1 MLLVSRNIAATPL
14 NTCNCPVY
22 MQGWFTEIAER
33 SQSTR
38 KTAVIEDGKVVG
50 SLTVVLERNS
60 IGMKQAYNLPW
71 ARMCGP
77 DISEGVSNPRRAEIA
92 RQLINQLPTDV
103 SYFLTLATEFD
114 YELFLSEGF
123 QPALEENY
131 TVTPERSPVLPTSFS
146 KMTRRHIRQAQDH
159 LVVSTTTPDVF
170 IQTYAADL
178 FRRRRKSYAP
188 LTIAHDILKEG
199 LRRGQARIFTANRRD
214 TGEVDAAV
222 ACLWDDSHYYYWMTT
237 RRVQAAGQTRPH
249 QGAVKLLLWSAIQHA
264 SAMGRIFDFDGIPA
278 NLSSTK
284 SGPARL
290 YEGLGGRRSVRY
302 RVKRETSL
310 ERFLGRLRNP
320 TKFLIRN
327 TVGTFVTLKMN

>member
-1 MLLVSRNIAATPL
+1 MLLVSCNTSATY
-14 NTCNCPVY
+14 NCPVY
-22 MQGWFTEIAER
+22 MQRWFTDIAER
-33 SQSTR
+33 SQCTR
-38 KTAVIEDGKVVG
+38 KTVVIEDGKVVG

-60 IGMKQAYNLPW
+60 IGLKQAYNLPW

-77 DISEGVSNPRRAEIA
+77 DISEGVSNSRRAEIT
-92 RQLINQLPTDV
+92 RRLINQLPTNV

-114 YELFLSEGF
+114 YQLFLSEGF

-131 TVTPERSPVLPTSFS
+131 TVTPERSPVLHTSFS
-146 KMTRRHIRQAQDH
+146 KMTQRHIRQAQDH

-170 IQTYAADL
+170 IETYAADL
-178 FRRRRKSYAP
+178 LRRRRKSYSSLA
-188 LTIAHDILKEG
+188 TARDILAEA
-199 LRRGQARIFTANRRD
+199 LSRGQARILTAKRRD

-222 ACLWDDSHYYYWMTT
+222 ACLWDDTHYYYWMTT
-237 RRVQAAGQTRPH
+237 RRVQVDGQTKPH
-249 QGAVKLLLWSAIQHA
+249 QGAIKLLLWSAIQDA
-264 SAMGRIFDFDGIPA
+264 SAMGRIFDFDGVPA
-278 NLSSTK
+278 NISSTR

-320 TKFLIRN
+320 TKYLIRK
-327 TVGTFVTLKMN
+327 TVGTFVALKMN